1 MELERYFILK
11 TINGFLICQLDRDQR
26 KTHESSH

>member
-1 MELERYFILK
+1 MELERSFILK
-11 TINGFLICQLDRDQR
+11 TNTGFFIFQLDRDQR